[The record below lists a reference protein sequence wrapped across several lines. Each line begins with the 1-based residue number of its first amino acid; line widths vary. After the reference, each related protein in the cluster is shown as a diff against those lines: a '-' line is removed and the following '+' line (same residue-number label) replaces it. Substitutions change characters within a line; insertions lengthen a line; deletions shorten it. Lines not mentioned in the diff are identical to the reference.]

1 MGNFITDTLGKIA
14 GNVTQSVASA
24 LIVTAITT
32 YLIVSPGKKDDEKSG
47 AAKDSAKTSTTVSP
61 EKEPGLTGDA
71 NRSAERTTDTGTREN
86 VNAGKTMNE
95 GGTTTPIAVTATEK
109 SVAPAKTETPVT
121 KAATKAYKELPAE
134 KAVEEKLES
143 TITQGRAKAD
153 SLAKAHPQDDK
164 TKEIKKEEK
173 KETKDVKKRSD
184 EVFDEL
190 DQETQK

>member
-1 MGNFITDTLGKIA
+1 MGNFVTDTLGKIA
-14 GNVTQSVASA
+14 SNVTQSVVSA
-24 LIVTAITT
+24 LIVTAVTT

-47 AAKDSAKTSTTVSP
+47 AAKDSVNTSTTVTP
-61 EKEPGLTGDA
+61 HKGPAVTGDSD
-71 NRSAERTTDTGTREN
+71 RSIERSTDTGTLEN
-86 VNAGKTMNE
+86 VSAGKTVNE
-95 GGTTTPIAVTATEK
+95 GGKTTPIAVPANEK
-109 SVAPAKTETPVT
+109 SVAPPKTEPPVT
-121 KAATKAYKELPAE
+121 RAATKAYKELPAE

-143 TITQGRAKAD
+143 TITQGRAKTD
-153 SLAKAHPQDDK
+153 SLAKAHPEADK

>member
-32 YLIVSPGKKDDEKSG
+32 YLIVSPGKKEDEKS
-47 AAKDSAKTSTTVSP
+47 AAGKDSAKTSMTVSP
-61 EKEPGLTGDA
+61 EKERGVTGDA
-71 NRSAERTTDTGTREN
+71 NRSVEQTTDMGTREN
-86 VNAGKTMNE
+86 VNAGKTMKE

-109 SVAPAKTETPVT
+109 SAAPAITETPVT
-121 KAATKAYKELPAE
+121 RAATKAYKELPVENPA
-134 KAVEEKLES
+134 EEKLES